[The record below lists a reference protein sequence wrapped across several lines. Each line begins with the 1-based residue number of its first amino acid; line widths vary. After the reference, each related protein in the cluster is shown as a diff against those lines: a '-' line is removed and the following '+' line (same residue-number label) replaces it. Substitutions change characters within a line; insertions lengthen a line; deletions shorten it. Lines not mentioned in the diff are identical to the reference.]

1 MRTGRVELFVFF
13 LVTLSVVG
21 VAFVGIIV
29 GVGLGEIVNQDVVG
43 LNVGIGVGE
52 KVNPDFVVRLDKL
65 DIVDDGVC

>member
-1 MRTGRVELFVFF
+1 MRTGSVDLFVFS

-29 GVGLGEIVNQDVVG
+29 GVGLGEIVNQDFGG

-52 KVNPDFVVRLDKL
+52 KVNPAFFVRLDKL
-65 DIVDDGVC
+65 DIVEDGVC